1 MKNVQSFF
9 SVMTCAL
16 FPPPPSPPPPPSLQ
30 DPAGISRYVVNYVS
44 LLELQKSH
52 HEYNV
57 FSLLLTLHFVY
68 WLRLDVGWVGACWTG
83 AEKLGTLAD
92 Y

>member
-1 MKNVQSFF
+1 
-9 SVMTCAL
+9 MTCAL